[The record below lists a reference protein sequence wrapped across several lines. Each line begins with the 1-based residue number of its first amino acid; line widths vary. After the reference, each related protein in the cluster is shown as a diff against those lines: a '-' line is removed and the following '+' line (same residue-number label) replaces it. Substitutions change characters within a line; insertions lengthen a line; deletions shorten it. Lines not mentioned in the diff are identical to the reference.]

1 MTKVAFGL
9 SMMLALV
16 VGFVAGKHHKAC
28 DPGGLPAHASQ
39 PARIG
44 KLDLDPAPSV
54 IERSPQVLS
63 VDSTQQRAQE
73 QKCPGEEFPCAA
85 EPSRNNTG
93 NFSLASIE
101 AEEMR
106 AQRRAESFAR
116 RAAAEYSSNEIEAAG
131 KAVGA
136 TQAAIE
142 PSQREIGGWPAGSVE
157 AEELGAQQRAE
168 LAAAEAEAE
177 YSSDL
182 KPVGIPAGAKAP

>member
-1 MTKVAFGL
+1 VTKVAFGL

-39 PARIG
+39 PARVG
-44 KLDLDPAPSV
+44 KLD
-54 IERSPQVLS
+54 RSPQLLS
-63 VDSTQQRAQE
+63 ADSTQQRAQA
-73 QKCPGEEFPCAA
+73 QKSPGEELPCAA
-85 EPSRNNTG
+85 EPSRNNAG
-93 NFSLASIE
+93 NFTRAGIE

-106 AQRRAESFAR
+106 AQRRAESLAR
-116 RAAAEYSSNEIEAAG
+116 RAAAEYSSDEIDAAG
-131 KAVGA
+131 KDVGA

-142 PSQREIGGWPAGSVE
+142 PSQQEIGGWPAGSVE

-182 KPVGIPAGAKAP
+182 KPVGIRAGTKAP